1 MAKLPNSAVVLRFRV
16 GSGLVKARQRYS
28 NTARAILERVTL
40 QYAEGAYDRIRKDVE
55 QQLENDVRMELVHLA
70 SLYRKHIIGYS
81 GRRTAPSGTLD
92 TVTKGAGA
100 PTQSIKSGLPPWA
113 PRNAQ
118 YLARKR
124 TAVGHIRWFDNTNWS
139 TTSFDARFSRRVP
152 KIGDAPDDAG
162 LLKRSMT
169 HDSWETFFGPVSVR
183 FYRARKLDASDAV
196 AGIATKGKKMQ
207 VQIGSLQVRAIG
219 KITPAMLPGYTSGRI
234 MASAAGNPALMN
246 IIAQTDPRIAYRLGT
261 MRNGVYRPTLE
272 PFLGFFLT
280 KSIPFAVT
288 RRLEKGT
295 LGSIIIK

>member
-40 QYAEGAYDRIRKDVE
+40 TYAEGAYDLMRKE
-55 QQLENDVRMELVHLA
+55 MEMQLERDVRAELVHLA
-70 SLYRKHIIGYS
+70 SLYRRYIIGAG
-81 GRRTAPSGTLD
+81 GRRSSPSGSLD
-92 TVTKGAGA
+92 TVTKGSGA
-100 PTQSIKSGLPPWA
+100 PSMTIKSGLPPWA

-118 YLARKR
+118 YVERKR
-124 TAVGHIRWFDNTNWS
+124 SATGHMRWFDNSNWS
-139 TTSFDARFSRRVP
+139 TSAFDARYARRVM
-152 KIGDAPDDAG
+152 KSGDAPDDAG

-169 HDSWETFFGPVSVR
+169 HDSWETWFGPVSVR
-183 FYRARKLDASDAV
+183 FYRARKLQATDGV
-196 AGIATKGKKMQ
+196 ANINTKGKKMQ

-219 KITPAMLPGYTSGRI
+219 KVTPAMLPGYTSGRI
-234 MASAAGNPALMN
+234 MASASGNEPLMEL
-246 IIAQTDPRIAYRLGT
+246 IAKTDPRVAYRLGT

-280 KSIPFAVT
+280 KSIPYAVT